1 MKKYLIIV
9 LVALPMLIFSA
20 HVQAGGSVDLTDI
33 QPLLAQEPSLWK
45 LYSDGLE
52 ISPHGGGLR
61 LGSADIPLRGYRV
74 GPYEFLAK
82 LKGSKEPY
90 DLKLTITTDLYFLDA
105 QNREVTDEKL
115 AIKKE
120 EMLKSI
126 SIEPV
131 NPPARNGS
139 FIQSSQ

>member
-1 MKKYLIIV
+1 ML
-9 LVALPMLIFSA
+9 ALTMLIFPSQM
-20 HVQAGGSVDLTDI
+20 QAGGSVDLSDI
-33 QPLLAQEPSLWK
+33 QPLLAQQPSLWK
-45 LYSDGLE
+45 PFSEGLE

-82 LKGSKEPY
+82 LKGSKGPY

-115 AIKKE
+115 ATKKA

-126 SIEPV
+126 SLEPV
-131 NPPARNGS
+131 KAPVRNGS
-139 FIQSSQ
+139 FIQTSQ